1 VIQINDCAPRICDAQ
16 PHLTATLDGDE
27 DVLQQTIITE
37 GQRRTAL
44 GASTI
49 AFMACFAVWTIFSII
64 GIQIQKQLG
73 LSDTEFGLLV
83 GTPILTGA
91 VSRLFIGILADRFGG
106 RKVMAL
112 VMLIAAGAAFLLS
125 YAQTY
130 VQFLAAALIM
140 GVAGGSFA
148 AGVAYVARW
157 YPNERTGTAL
167 GIFGMGTFGAAITNF
182 SSFLMVALGWAA
194 VARIWAGALA
204 AIAVAFYLFTRDDPL
219 SRQRRAAANAP
230 SIADQLAPLAR
241 LQVWRFAIYYAFV
254 FGAFVALALW
264 LPRYYIGAYGLKI
277 GMAGMLATAF
287 SLPGSV
293 FRAIGGWLSDKFGAR
308 SIMYATFG
316 VSMVATFLLS
326 YPTTHYIVQGIEG
339 PVEFTLAMGMVPF
352 AALTFV
358 LGMFMSFG
366 MAAVYKHIPVYYPDN
381 VGSVGGLV
389 GMIGGLGGFALPI
402 AFGAMADL
410 TGVWTSCFMLLF
422 VLVSGAMLWMHLAI
436 RRMERRKVPQLRG
449 LPQLPEMEGL
459 GQTPEPRVTER
470 APVQAARPS
479 YPRGLVPAE

>member
-1 VIQINDCAPRICDAQ
+1 MIQQMI
-16 PHLTATLDGDE
+16 
-27 DVLQQTIITE
+27 VTE

-44 GASTI
+44 GGSTI
-49 AFMACFAVWTIFSII
+49 AFTACFAVWTLFSII
-64 GIQIQKQLG
+64 GIQIQKELA

-91 VSRLFIGILADRFGG
+91 VSRLLIGLLADRFGG

-112 VMLIAAGAAFLLS
+112 VMLIASAAAFLLS

-130 VQFLAAALIM
+130 VHFLLAALFM
-140 GVAGGSFA
+140 GIAGGSFA

-157 YPNERTGTAL
+157 YPKERTGTAL

-182 SSFLMVALGWAA
+182 SSVVMVALGWVA
-194 VARIWAGALA
+194 VARIWAAALA
-204 AIAVAFYLFTRDDPL
+204 GVAIAFYLFTKDDPL
-219 SRQRRAAANAP
+219 AISRRGSAAQPP
-230 SIADQLAPLAR
+230 SFGAQIAPLAK

-254 FGAFVALALW
+254 FGAFVALSLW
-264 LPRYYIGAYGLKI
+264 LPRYYIGAYGLSV
-277 GMAGMLATAF
+277 GVAGMLATAF

-293 FRAIGGWLSDKFGAR
+293 FRAVGGWLSDRFGAR
-308 SIMYATFG
+308 TIMYLTFG
-316 VSMVATFLLS
+316 VAMFATFLLS

-339 PVEFTLAMGMVPF
+339 PVEFTLAMGVVPF
-352 AALTFV
+352 ATLTFV

-422 VLVSGAMLWMHLAI
+422 ALVSGAMLWMHLAI
-436 RRMERRKVPQLRG
+436 RRMERRKVPALRQL
-449 LPQLPEMEGL
+449 PELPEMEGL
-459 GQTPEPRVTER
+459 GAASARKTPARSPEPAV
-470 APVQAARPS
+470 RP
-479 YPRGLVPAE
+479 PLHPGLVAAE

>member
-1 VIQINDCAPRICDAQ
+1 MAEQ
-16 PHLTATLDGDE
+16 LT
-27 DVLQQTIITE
+27 VTE
-37 GQRRTAL
+37 SQRRAAL

-64 GIQIQKQLG
+64 GIRIQKELG
-73 LSDTEFGLLV
+73 LNNAEFGLLV

-106 RKVMAL
+106 RKVMTL
-112 VMLIAAGAAFLLS
+112 VMLVAAAAAFLMS

-130 VQFLAAALIM
+130 AQFLLAALFM

-157 YPNERTGTAL
+157 YPRERTGTAL

-182 SSFLMVALGWAA
+182 SSFVMVALGWVA

-204 AIAVAFYLFTRDDPL
+204 VVAVGFYLFTREDPVAAG
-219 SRQRRAAANAP
+219 QRSGTAAPP
-230 SIADQLAPLAR
+230 SLAAQLAPLAR

-264 LPRYYIGAYGLKI
+264 LPRYYIGAYGI
-277 GMAGMLATAF
+277 SVVAAGMLATAF

-293 FRAIGGWLSDKFGAR
+293 FRALGGWLSDKFGAR
-308 SIMYATFG
+308 TVMYWTFG
-316 VSMVATFLLS
+316 VSIVATFLLS
-326 YPTTHYIVQGIEG
+326 YPTTHYVVQGIDG
-339 PVEFTLAMGMVPF
+339 PVEFTLAMGIVPF
-352 AALTFV
+352 AALTFL

-366 MAAVYKHIPVYYPDN
+366 MAAVYKHIPVYYPEN

-410 TGVWTSCFMLLF
+410 TGIWTSCFMLLF
-422 VLVSGAMLWMHLAI
+422 ALVSGAMLWMHLAI
-436 RRMERRKVPQLRG
+436 RRMERRKLPQLRG

-459 GQTPEPRVTER
+459 GPDIVPQSTERPVTPAMRPPLEPR
-470 APVQAARPS
+470 
-479 YPRGLVPAE
+479 LVPAE

>member
-1 VIQINDCAPRICDAQ
+1 M
-16 PHLTATLDGDE
+16 LE
-27 DVLQQTIITE
+27 QTIISE
-37 GQRRTAL
+37 GQRRQAL

-64 GIQIQKQLG
+64 GIQIKKQLA
-73 LSDTEFGLLV
+73 LSDTQFGLLA

-106 RKVMAL
+106 RRVMPL
-112 VMLIAAGAAFLLS
+112 VMLTAAAAAFLLTFAHS
-125 YAQTY
+125 Y
-130 VQFLAAALIM
+130 VQFLAAALFM

-157 YPNERTGTAL
+157 YPKERTGTAL
-167 GIFGMGTFGAAITNF
+167 GIFGMGTLGAAITN
-182 SSFLMVALGWAA
+182 SASFLMVALGWIAL
-194 VARIWAGALA
+194 ARIWSAALA
-204 AIAVAFYLFTRDDPL
+204 TVAILFFLFTKDDPL
-219 SRQRRAAANAP
+219 AARHGRGP
-230 SIADQLAPLAR
+230 SLAEQLAPLAKI
-241 LQVWRFAIYYAFV
+241 QVWRFAIYYAFV

-293 FRAIGGWLSDKFGAR
+293 FRAFGGWLSDRFGAR
-308 SIMYATFG
+308 MIMYWTFG
-316 VSMVATFLLS
+316 VSMIATFLLS
-326 YPTTHYIVQGIEG
+326 YPTTHYVVQGIKG
-339 PVEFTLAMGMVPF
+339 PVEFTLAMGIVPF
-352 AALTFV
+352 AVLTFV

-422 VLVSGAMLWMHLAI
+422 ALVSGAMLWMHLAI
-436 RRMERRKVPQLRG
+436 RRMERRKLPQLRR

-459 GQTPEPRVTER
+459 GMESAAADAPKE
-470 APVQAARPS
+470 PVQAARPS
-479 YPRGLVPAE
+479 LYPEIIPAE

>member
-1 VIQINDCAPRICDAQ
+1 M
-16 PHLTATLDGDE
+16 TDGLNVME
-27 DVLQQTIITE
+27 SH
-37 GQRRTAL
+37 RRSAL
-44 GASTI
+44 AASTI
-49 AFMACFAVWTIFSII
+49 AFTACFAVWTIFSII
-64 GIQIQKQLG
+64 GIRIQKDLG
-73 LSDTEFGLLV
+73 LNDTEFGLLV

-112 VMLIAAGAAFLLS
+112 VMLTASAAAFLLS
-125 YAQTY
+125 YAHSY
-130 VQFLAAALIM
+130 LQFLIAALVM
-140 GVAGGSFA
+140 GIAGGSFA

-157 YPNERTGTAL
+157 YPKERTGTAL
-167 GIFGMGTFGAAITNF
+167 GIFGMGTLGAAITNF
-182 SSFLMVALGWAA
+182 SSFVMVALGWVA
-194 VARIWAGALA
+194 VTRIWAGALA
-204 AIAVAFYLFTRDDPL
+204 AVAVGFYVFTRDDPL
-219 SRQRRAAANAP
+219 AASRRSEAP
-230 SIADQLAPLAR
+230 SFSAQLAPLAK

-264 LPRYYIGAYGLKI
+264 LPRYYIGAYGI
-277 GMAGMLATAF
+277 SVGAAGMLATAF

-293 FRAIGGWLSDKFGAR
+293 FRAAGGWLSDRFGAR
-308 SIMYATFG
+308 MVMYWTFG
-316 VSMVATFLLS
+316 VSIIATFLLS
-326 YPTTHYIVQGIEG
+326 YPTTHYVVEGIKG
-339 PVEFTLAMGMVPF
+339 PVEFTLAMGLAPF

-422 VLVSGAMLWMHLAI
+422 ALVGGAMLWMHLAI
-436 RRMERRKVPQLRG
+436 RRMERRNVPQLGGR
-449 LPQLPEMEGL
+449 PELPEMEGMRV
-459 GQTPEPRVTER
+459 GPQGGAAEPRP
-470 APVQAARPS
+470 PVQAARPS
-479 YPRGLVPAE
+479 YPPGLVPAE